1 MSRIRSKNT
10 KPELLFRKYIWRRN
24 IKGYRI
30 NSKIKGKPDI
40 FFPRRKIAVFIDGCF
55 WHKCPVCYT
64 KPKSN
69 NEYWD
74 KKIEKTVIRDEQ
86 ANRLLKDDSISVIR
100 FWEHEINKNIAD
112 CFQRFM
118 HVYSFAD
125 KNN

>member
-10 KPELLFRKYIWRRN
+10 KPELLFRKYIWSQN
-24 IKGYRI
+24 IRGYRI
-30 NSKIKGKPDI
+30 NSIIKGKPDV
-40 FFPRRKIAVFIDGCF
+40 FFPRKKIAVFIDGCF
-55 WHKCPVCYT
+55 WHKCPECYA

-74 KKIEKTVIRDEQ
+74 KKIEKNVMRDEQ
-86 ANRLLKDDSISVIR
+86 ANRLLKDNSISVIR
-100 FWEHEINKNIAD
+100 FWEHEINTSIAD

-118 HVYSFAD
+118 HVYSVSD